1 VEQKDFERA
10 RELYFKLLPLT
21 DLFES
26 SGKYVQLAKA
36 GLEMMGRSI
45 GEPRKPLLPPDPELH
60 QTLKRILDTIL

>member
-1 VEQKDFERA
+1 
-10 RELYFKLLPLT
+10 LYLKLLPLT

-45 GEPRKPLLPPDPELH
+45 GEPRRPLLPASPELR
-60 QTLKRILDTIL
+60 QALKQILETL